1 MSTIDR
7 ARTLRSVAPTRSTTA
22 RPPRPQH
29 RDRLVDTP
37 TRPARAIPPTDRR
50 RSTTTGLI
58 FKVVLGA
65 AACLALVGVV
75 AEATSDPTAVD
86 ADPPTVIVD

>member
-1 MSTIDR
+1 M
-7 ARTLRSVAPTRSTTA
+7 
-22 RPPRPQH
+22 
-29 RDRLVDTP
+29 
-37 TRPARAIPPTDRR
+37 
-50 RSTTTGLI
+50 TGLI

-86 ADPPTVIVD
+86 ADPPVVITD